1 VSILSKKH
9 EHIFGFHA
17 VQQKLKSDSSH
28 HVLELW
34 VQQKRQDVKIQTL
47 LKQAKQQGI
56 AIQSVQKKTLDKIT
70 ENGHHQGVV
79 VLCKAHLVKT
89 KTTLKDILASLT
101 EQPFLLILDEIQDPH
116 NLGACLRTAD
126 AAGIN
131 AVIIPKNQAC
141 KLTAIVRSVACGAAD
156 TIPLIE
162 VTNLANTLRWLK
174 KQGIWLIGATEQTQT
189 TIFETKLTGPLAII
203 VGSEGMGL
211 RRLTQ
216 EICDVLVRLPMLGKV
231 ENLNVSV
238 ATGICL
244 YEAMRQRM
252 NYTLSE

>member
-56 AIQSVQKKTLDKIT
+56 A
-70 ENGHHQGVV
+70 

-141 KLTAIVRSVACGAAD
+141 KLTCKHFTLAKKARYLVNRCNR
-156 TIPLIE
+156 
-162 VTNLANTLRWLK
+162 TNSNHY
-174 KQGIWLIGATEQTQT
+174 I
-189 TIFETKLTGPLAII
+189 
-203 VGSEGMGL
+203 
-211 RRLTQ
+211 
-216 EICDVLVRLPMLGKV
+216 
-231 ENLNVSV
+231 
-238 ATGICL
+238 
-244 YEAMRQRM
+244 
-252 NYTLSE
+252 